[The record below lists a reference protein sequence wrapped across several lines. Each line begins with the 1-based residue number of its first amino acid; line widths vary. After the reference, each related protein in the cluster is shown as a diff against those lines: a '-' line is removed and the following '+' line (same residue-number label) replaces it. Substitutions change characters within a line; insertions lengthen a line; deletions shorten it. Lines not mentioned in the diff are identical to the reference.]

1 MSSQAPAQAA
11 PIGHRRTVLARPLLL
26 LLLCLA
32 LYLPG
37 LASLP
42 PTDRDEARYVQAT
55 RQMLASGDLLDIRFQ
70 DNPRHKKPAG
80 IYWLQ
85 ALSAGAAQRAGAPAT
100 AMAPF
105 RLVSVL
111 GATAAVLLLYSL
123 FAPLIG
129 AQQAFLAGLLLA
141 GSLLL
146 GIEAHLAKTDAT
158 LLAAVVAMQGG
169 LARAVVGGETAGDR
183 AGWGS
188 RALFW
193 GALGV
198 GTLIK
203 GPVAPAVAGLTLAA
217 LMGRERS
224 WRALLT
230 LRPWPWL
237 LLSLALVGPWLLA
250 IQTVSQGGF
259 LEESLGR
266 DFLPKL
272 IEGQESHG
280 APPGTYTLL
289 APLLLWPVSWLLL
302 PAAWLGWRRHRHQP
316 SGTGAAVGRVALAW
330 LLPAWLVFE
339 LVPTKLPQYV
349 LPLVPALCLLAAA
362 GFSDLPARDRWGR
375 RLSLVVGALWA
386 LGGLALAL
394 AAPIASVWALGRV
407 SAAAALV
414 SVVCLALLVGAPR
427 RPPPQ
432 RLALSLAAAAL
443 VWGVLFQ
450 AVIPSLEPLWPAP
463 RLAAL
468 LQREGAGAQPIALA
482 GFREPSAVFLLG
494 TDTLL
499 TDLDGVAQHL
509 DRHGEAVA
517 ILPTDAL
524 AELEAL
530 SPAAASRER
539 RLLGRVR
546 GLNISKGRPLDL
558 TVLQQRCL
566 PTPSADRPPPAAS
579 PAPARAC

>member
-1 MSSQAPAQAA
+1 MSDR
-11 PIGHRRTVLARPLLL
+11 RRTALARPLLL

-42 PTDRDEARYVQAT
+42 LTDRDEARYVQAT

-70 DNPRHKKPAG
+70 DSPRHKKPAG

-111 GATAAVLLLYSL
+111 GATTAVLLLYGL

-129 AQQAFLAGLLLA
+129 AEQAFLAGLLLA

-169 LARAVVGGETAGDR
+169 LARVVVGAERGGEAAGER

-193 GALGV
+193 GGLGV
-198 GTLIK
+198 GMLIK

-217 LMGRERS
+217 LMGQQRS
-224 WRALLT
+224 WRPLLA

-237 LLSLALVGPWLLA
+237 LLTLALVGPWLLA

-259 LEESLGR
+259 LQESLGR

-316 SGTGAAVGRVALAW
+316 PGPKAAVGRVALAW

-375 RLSLVVGALWA
+375 RLSWLVGALWA
-386 LGGLALAL
+386 LGGVALAL

-407 SAAAALV
+407 SVAAALV
-414 SVVCLALLVGAPR
+414 SVVCLALLMGAPR

-432 RLALSLAAAAL
+432 RLALSLAAAVL
-443 VWGVLFQ
+443 VWGLLFQ

-468 LQREGAGAQPIALA
+468 LQREGADAQPIALA

-499 TDLDGVAQHL
+499 TNLDGVAQHL

-517 ILPTDAL
+517 ILPTAAL

-530 SPAAASRER
+530 SPTAASRER

-558 TVLQQRCL
+558 TVLEQRCL
-566 PTPSADRPPPAAS
+566 PTPSTDRPTPVSSAPPA
-579 PAPARAC
+579 RGC

>member
-1 MSSQAPAQAA
+1 
-11 PIGHRRTVLARPLLL
+11 
-26 LLLCLA
+26 
-32 LYLPG
+32 
-37 LASLP
+37 
-42 PTDRDEARYVQAT
+42 
-55 RQMLASGDLLDIRFQ
+55 MLASGDMLDIRFQ
-70 DNPRHKKPAG
+70 DDPRHKKPAG

-85 ALSAGAAQRAGAPAT
+85 ALSAGTAQRAGAPAT

-111 GATAAVLLLYSL
+111 GATASVLLLYGL

-141 GSLLL
+141 GCLLL

-169 LARAVVGGETAGDR
+169 LARVVAGPGSSVEAAGGR
-183 AGWGS
+183 AGWES

-193 GALGV
+193 GGLGV
-198 GTLIK
+198 GMLIK

-217 LMGRERS
+217 LIGRERS
-224 WRALLT
+224 WRALLA

-237 LLSLALVGPWLLA
+237 LLTLALVVPWLLA

-259 LEESLGR
+259 LQESLGR

-316 SGTGAAVGRVALAW
+316 HGPGAAVGRVALAW

-362 GFSDLPARDRWGR
+362 GFSDLPAQDRWGR
-375 RLSLVVGALWA
+375 RLSWVVGVFW
-386 LGGLALAL
+386 GLAGLTLAL
-394 AAPIASVWALGRV
+394 AAPLASVWALGRV
-407 SAAAALV
+407 SIASGLV
-414 SVVCLALLVGAPR
+414 SVACLALLVGAPR

-432 RLALSLAAAAL
+432 RLVLSLAGAVL
-443 VWGVLFQ
+443 VWGLLFQ
-450 AVIPSLEPLWPAP
+450 TVIPSLEPLWPAP

-468 LQREGAGAQPIALA
+468 LQREGADRQPTALA
-482 GFREPSAVFLLG
+482 GFHEPSAVFLLG

-517 ILPTDAL
+517 ILPTESL
-524 AELEAL
+524 GQLEAL
-530 SPAAASRER
+530 SPAAATRER
-539 RLLGRVR
+539 RSVGRVR

-566 PTPSADRPPPAAS
+566 PKSAPDPIERTALPPS
-579 PAPARAC
+579 PAEADPPDTRPSGAPC